1 MGAPKAS
8 HGDREGESIVPRPRS
23 PFVPFQMCEAS
34 VTFSFDLEDL
44 VVSTQIVFLNFSS
57 LSGQT
62 PKFNPR
68 SKVGGTHPTS
78 IAQRASAH
86 LLERERYISRT
97 DQNPTSVVCAGTRNA
112 PSARL
117 FWTLNTQGDEA
128 LTIHAE
134 GRRGNDVAEHV
145 MLTSPSVPHV
155 ASRFPSSD
163 VC

>member
-8 HGDREGESIVPRPRS
+8 HGDRECESIVPLPRS

-57 LSGQT
+57 RGGQT

-78 IAQRASAH
+78 VAQRASAH
-86 LLERERYISRT
+86 FVEKVYRGQTKILLRLSALV
-97 DQNPTSVVCAGTRNA
+97 PGNA
-112 PSARL
+112 PSAR
-117 FWTLNTQGDEA
+117 
-128 LTIHAE
+128 
-134 GRRGNDVAEHV
+134 
-145 MLTSPSVPHV
+145 
-155 ASRFPSSD
+155 
-163 VC
+163 